1 MLASDLVQETFF
13 SLLANKSRSFLT
25 ILGIVIGIASVITMI
40 SVGQGASKDIQDKI
54 QSLGSNLL
62 MIMPG
67 SSSGPTTL
75 VKSSSGS
82 ANTLTIDDAEAI
94 EEKVSSVQLI
104 APSVNTKQQVI
115 AKGTN
120 INTMIYGIDE
130 NYFSVKNIDL
140 ETGQPISIQNISRM
154 SKIVVLG
161 PATATDLFGENY
173 DPIGQAVRIA
183 GQQYTVIGTTEA
195 KGSSGMSS
203 SDDAI
208 YAPLSTVQHYITG
221 NDHLNNIDIQ
231 ITEADLMD
239 ESQENINS
247 LLLSLHGK
255 TEETADFRIM
265 NQADIMETM
274 SSIIG
279 TMTLLLGSIAGISL
293 VVGGI
298 GIMNMMLTIVTE
310 RTREIGLRKSLGA
323 KERDINLQF
332 LAEAIAL
339 TFLGGIVGIILGASA
354 SAMINNLGIMTTV
367 VTPSSIFLAFG
378 VSTTIG
384 LVFGY
389 YPAKRAAKL
398 NPIDALRYE

>member
-1 MLASDLVQETFF
+1 
-13 SLLANKSRSFLT
+13 
-25 ILGIVIGIASVITMI
+25 MI

-67 SSSGPTTL
+67 SSSGPSSL
-75 VKSSSGS
+75 VKGGKGS
-82 ANTLTIDDAEAI
+82 ANTLTMEDVEAI
-94 EEKVSSVQLI
+94 EEKVSSIQLI
-104 APSVNTKQQVI
+104 APSVNTNQQVV

-120 INTMIYGIDE
+120 INTPIYGIDE
-130 NYFSVKNIDL
+130 NYFSVKNIEL
-140 ETGQPISIQNISRM
+140 ETGQPISIRNISRM
-154 SKIVVLG
+154 SKVVVLG
-161 PATATDLFGENY
+161 PATVIDLFGENY
-173 DPIGQAVRIA
+173 DPIGQAIRIA

-208 YAPLSTVQHYITG
+208 YAPLTTVQHYVTG
-221 NDHLNNIDIQ
+221 NDYLNNIDIQ

-239 ESQENINS
+239 ESQESINS

-354 SAMINNLGIMTTV
+354 STIINNLGIMTTV
-367 VTPSSIFLAFG
+367 ITPSSVFLAFS
-378 VSTTIG
+378 VSATIG
-384 LVFGY
+384 IVFGY
-389 YPAKRAAKL
+389 YPARRASKL